1 MSSTSGPG
9 PSDSNDQLRRPA
21 GDTRPE
27 MLRLLVREFVKRPI
41 RNEAAEARFVT
52 LASRLIE
59 AVDTPVAARV
69 VRELAPHPEV
79 PRALVLHLATA
90 PLSIA
95 GPFLRLSPVLDE
107 ADLAHLAESA
117 RPSHLAAMAARRD
130 VSPTLAK
137 RIAELVHRRGEES
150 TQAEAVAENR
160 DRGDEPDDQT
170 EARSA
175 RAPSAGR
182 GRRSARRPAEAAA
195 APAHRAGAGRRG
207 SARPSATIPEVRVA
221 EPEAA
226 DAHRRRRGRLRLRPL
241 SRRSTISPLGRRSG
255 AAFVARLVTVPPL
268 PLAERT
274 VAPPPGFID
283 MLLDAA
289 KASSAEDVAGL
300 LERTLGIAEANAQR
314 IVADGTGE
322 ALAVAARALGLSFA
336 ILSRVLF
343 RLHPVTGR
351 SAAQMTRLAEMFDGL
366 PTASAQHLVASWRAG
381 RRISRE
387 RAEEAPSMR
396 SFAQPH
402 AAQQAAT
409 DAADRNRRN
418 G

>member
-59 AVDTPVAARV
+59 VVDVPVAARI

-150 TQAEAVAENR
+150 TQAEAVAETATGN
-160 DRGDEPDDQT
+160 EPDDQT
-170 EARSA
+170 EADQP
-175 RAPSAGR
+175 APLPPVEVAEVP
-182 GRRSARRPAEAAA
+182 APAEAAA
-195 APAHRAGAGRRG
+195 APAHEPVPDVVEAA
-207 SARPSATIPEVRVA
+207 ADVTIPEVRVA

-226 DAHRRRRGRLRLRPL
+226 APTADAEPSPAPTPL
-241 SRRSTISPLGRRSG
+241 PPIDYFTAGPEER

>member
-1 MSSTSGPG
+1 
-9 PSDSNDQLRRPA
+9 
-21 GDTRPE
+21 

-52 LASRLIE
+52 LATRLVE
-59 AVDTPVAARV
+59 AVDAPVAARI
-69 VRELAPHPEV
+69 VRELAPHPDV

-117 RPSHLAAMAARRD
+117 GPSHLAAIAARRD

-137 RIAELVHRRGEES
+137 RIAELVHRRGEEVA
-150 TQAEAVAENR
+150 QAEPMVAALAENELGEEVES
-160 DRGDEPDDQT
+160 GDE
-170 EARSA
+170 ASVA
-175 RAPSAGR
+175 AP
-182 GRRSARRPAEAAA
+182 PVEAAA
-195 APAHRAGAGRRG
+195 EAPPVVEVEPAVLAEPTPEIAETTAETG
-207 SARPSATIPEVRVA
+207 SLETPMA

-226 DAHRRRRGRLRLRPL
+226 PPAADAEP
-241 SRRSTISPLGRRSG
+241 SPAPAPIPPIDYFAAGPEER
-255 AAFVARLVTVPPL
+255 AAFVARLVTLPPL
-268 PLAERT
+268 PLAER
-274 VAPPPGFID
+274 VAAPPPGFID

-289 KASSAEDVAGL
+289 KASSADDVAGL
-300 LERTLGIAEANAQR
+300 LERTLGITEANAQR
-314 IVADGTGE
+314 IVADATGE

-343 RLHPVTGR
+343 RLHPVAGR

-381 RRISRE
+381 RRIPRE

-402 AAQQAAT
+402 PAPQTAT
-409 DAADRNRRN
+409 ESADRGRRN

>member
-9 PSDSNDQLRRPA
+9 PSDSNEQLRRPS
-21 GDTRPE
+21 GDTRPD

-52 LASRLIE
+52 LATRLVE
-59 AVDTPVAARV
+59 VVDVPVAARIM
-69 VRELAPHPEV
+69 RELAPHPEV

-117 RPSHLAAMAARRD
+117 GPSHLAAMAARRD
-130 VSPTLAK
+130 VSPVLAK

-150 TQAEAVAENR
+150 TQAEAAAEAATGNEPV
-160 DRGDEPDDQT
+160 DEA
-170 EARSA
+170 EAD
-175 RAPSAGR
+175 
-182 GRRSARRPAEAAA
+182 RPAVEAAEMPAPVKAAATPALEPVPYVVKAAEDVTIAEVTATEPEAA
-195 APAHRAGAGRRG
+195 APAAAEP
-207 SARPSATIPEVRVA
+207 PSAPTPLPQIDYFTAGPEER
-221 EPEAA
+221 
-226 DAHRRRRGRLRLRPL
+226 
-241 SRRSTISPLGRRSG
+241 
-255 AAFVARLVTVPPL
+255 AAFVARLVTLPPL

-289 KASSAEDVAGL
+289 KAGSAEDVAGL
-300 LERTLGIAEANAQR
+300 LERTLGITEANAQR
-314 IVADGTGE
+314 IVADVTGE

-351 SAAQMTRLAEMFDGL
+351 SAAQMTRLAEMFDNL
-366 PTASAQHLVASWRAG
+366 PAASAQHLVASWRAG
-381 RRISRE
+381 RRLPRE

-402 AAQQAAT
+402 AAQQATTDAT
-409 DAADRNRRN
+409 DRSRRN

>member
-52 LASRLIE
+52 LAARLIE

-117 RPSHLAAMAARRD
+117 GPSHLAAMAARRD

-150 TQAEAVAENR
+150 TQAEAAIEAPAEEMASER
-160 DRGDEPDDQT
+160 MEGGDDQPVVPPV
-170 EARSA
+170 EAVPE
-175 RAPSAGR
+175 APVAVE
-182 GRRSARRPAEAAA
+182 AEATVVIEPTPGVVEPTAEGGNPKAA
-195 APAHRAGAGRRG
+195 
-207 SARPSATIPEVRVA
+207 T
-221 EPEAA
+221 EPEATVPPTA
-226 DAHRRRRGRLRLRPL
+226 DTEAVPAPAPL
-241 SRRSTISPLGRRSG
+241 PPIDYFAAGPEER
-255 AAFVARLVTVPPL
+255 AAFVGRLVTLPPL

-300 LERTLGIAEANAQR
+300 LERTLGITEANAQR
-314 IVADGTGE
+314 IVADATGE

-409 DAADRNRRN
+409 DAADRTRRN